1 MHVAGTCVLIIDL
14 FDLIRFNQSTC
25 PQSAVNLFQNSTIVR
40 YKQDIEEEEK
50 SQLIIFS
57 ESLVRQKL
65 FPLCS
70 RCGSL

>member
-40 YKQDIEEEEK
+40 YKQDIEEEK
-50 SQLIIFS
+50 SPLIIFS